1 MGKITSTSKEEV
13 SVDTI
18 EKGPLPSA
26 SSPPASP
33 SSPRLV
39 LETPDEVAMAH
50 PEWRAAEKSLVRK
63 LDVTLMPVIW
73 TLYMFNYLDR
83 NNLAQA
89 KLDKF
94 EADLGLVGEQFNT
107 AVAIFN
113 VGTVADPLSSW
124 RIRYMVAQLPSNM
137 LITRVRPSIYL
148 PCCVLLWSCVSAS
161 TAAAKNFSSLV
172 AIRVIL
178 GIVEAPFFPGIFYV
192 LSCWYTQK
200 EIAFRT
206 AILYS
211 GMLIATA
218 FSGLIAA
225 AVFAHLDGARGLAG
239 WQWLFIIEGAGSF
252 ASAFAALAFLPD
264 YVGSRTGMCSWLMSE
279 RELQV
284 AAQRMA
290 ADRVSVPE
298 ETSSVWRGLGLAVKD
313 ARTWAFV
320 CMMAFYLSSHGLNSF
335 FPTIVQG
342 FRLGSNTTTLMLT
355 APPYLLAAA
364 VALCVAVSSDRRA
377 DRGLHIIG
385 PVCVAMLGFVISAAT
400 TNRPARYFAS
410 FLYLPGAFASTGLIF
425 SWAASVASETPEKR
439 ATATSIVCLLAQ
451 VGNIWSPYFFRP
463 ADNPR
468 YLLAFLLMMMF
479 SVMCIGTVFWM
490 RWSLGRANRRMV
502 EEAEAEGAGRRVR
515 LYIL

>member
-18 EKGPLPSA
+18 EKGPLPDA
-26 SSPPASP
+26 SPLSSSSPASP
-33 SSPRLV
+33 SSPR

-50 PEWRAAEKSLVRK
+50 PEWRAAEKRLVRK
-63 LDVTLMPVIW
+63 LDMTLMPVIW

-83 NNLAQA
+83 NNL
-89 KLDKF
+89 
-94 EADLGLVGEQFNT
+94 
-107 AVAIFN
+107 
-113 VGTVADPLSSW
+113 
-124 RIRYMVAQLPSNM
+124 
-137 LITRVRPSIYL
+137 
-148 PCCVLLWSCVSAS
+148 C
-161 TAAAKNFSSLV
+161 
-172 AIRVIL
+172 
-178 GIVEAPFFPGIFYV
+178 IFYV

-211 GMLIATA
+211 SMLIATA

-225 AVFAHLDGARGLAG
+225 AVFAHLDGAHGLAG

-284 AAQRMA
+284 AAQRMDD
-290 ADRVSVPE
+290 DRVSVPE
-298 ETSSVWRGLGLAVKD
+298 EKSCVWRGLGLAVKD

-320 CMMAFYLSSHGLNSF
+320 CMTAFYLSCHGLNSF

-342 FRLGSNTTTLMLT
+342 SRLGSNTTTLMLT
-355 APPYLLAAA
+355 APPYLLAAV

-377 DRGLHIIG
+377 DRGLHIVG
-385 PVCVAMLGFVISAAT
+385 TVCVAMLGFVISAAT
-400 TNRPARYFAS
+400 TDRPARYFTS
-410 FLYLPGAFASTGLIF
+410 FLYLPGVFASTGLIF

-439 ATATSIVCLLAQ
+439 ATATSI
-451 VGNIWSPYFFRP
+451 
-463 ADNPR
+463 
-468 YLLAFLLMMMF
+468 
-479 SVMCIGTVFWM
+479 
-490 RWSLGRANRRMV
+490 
-502 EEAEAEGAGRRVR
+502 AGG
-515 LYIL
+515 

>member
-113 VGTVADPLSSW
+113 VG
-124 RIRYMVAQLPSNM
+124 YMVAQLPSNM

-200 EIAFRT
+200 EIALRT

-225 AVFAHLDGARGLAG
+225 AVFAHLDGARGLAS

-400 TNRPARYFAS
+400 TNRPARYLAS

-463 ADNPR
+463 ADNPG

-502 EEAEAEGAGRRVR
+502 EEAEAEGTGRRVR

>member
-1 MGKITSTSKEEV
+1 MGKITPASKEEV

-26 SSPPASP
+26 SPSSSPVSP
-33 SSPRLV
+33 SSPQLV
-39 LETPDEVAMAH
+39 LETPDEVAMAR
-50 PEWRAAEKSLVRK
+50 PEWRAAEKRLVRK

-113 VGTVADPLSSW
+113 VG
-124 RIRYMVAQLPSNM
+124 YMVAQLPSNM

-211 GMLIATA
+211 GMLVATA

-313 ARTWAFV
+313 ARTWAFLPLESVDLKRDAFSTDLDGASQV

-342 FRLGSNTTTLMLT
+342 FHLGSNTTTLMLT
-355 APPYLLAAA
+355 APPYLVAAV
-364 VALCVAVSSDRRA
+364 VALCIAVSSDRRA
-377 DRGLHIIG
+377 DRGLHIVG
-385 PVCVAMLGFVISAAT
+385 PVCVAMLGFVTSAAT
-400 TNRPARYFAS
+400 TNRPLGGERGERDAREE
-410 FLYLPGAFASTGLIF
+410 GDGD
-425 SWAASVASETPEKR
+425 VD
-439 ATATSIVCLLAQ
+439 CLF
-451 VGNIWSPYFFRP
+451 V
-463 ADNPR
+463 
-468 YLLAFLLMMMF
+468 
-479 SVMCIGTVFWM
+479 
-490 RWSLGRANRRMV
+490 
-502 EEAEAEGAGRRVR
+502 GAGWEYLEPVF
-515 LYIL
+515 L